1 MRTFYCECGQPLTM
15 VAAGFPGTPL
25 YVSDDAVAR
34 LLNEALDR
42 HLPHCP
48 MAELDVAEAS

>member
-1 MRTFYCECGQPLTM
+1 MRTFHCECGQPLTM
-15 VAAGFPGTPL
+15 VASGIPGTPFT
-25 YVSDDAVAR
+25 VSDAAAAR
-34 LLNEALDR
+34 QLEEALDR

>member
-1 MRTFYCECGQPLTM
+1 MRTFRCECGQPLTM
-15 VAAGFPGTPL
+15 VAAGFSGTPF

-34 LLNEALDR
+34 LLHEALDR

-48 MAELDVAEAS
+48 GTELNQAEAS